1 MNRFIIAIALC
12 FCSQTILWS
21 DLGATQEIIPLYIEI
36 SKEIQEL
43 EDRLEQ
49 EIQAAAGDFLD
60 YFLLLGKE
68 RKGLEK
74 WYADISLLRQSSK
87 LDRVVVELPILGV
100 QEKKVLVLNGR
111 FEVHFSSEGGPFC
124 RRYQWA
130 PMFLEKRDK
139 GWVFID
145 ATLPPISKIP
155 EASVHEAEFNIEVFP
170 GRCSIKVDAKFVVRN
185 EGYLSLS
192 RLPVYF
198 RYPLQL
204 EGAALKGRGLEGEFY
219 FAKIEGSPV
228 AQLVVA
234 LVPELNP
241 GESAELLFSYSTSYE
256 YHHLGRKP
264 VGFTERRG
272 FVLWE
277 AGWYPRFSTEWIEI
291 PYQMTIVVPQGQ
303 KALTS
308 GSLLAH
314 QRRDKVEFYT
324 YQVKSPTAPYF
335 VWGDYQKTT
344 RRLDKIELDVW
355 TLTGDA
361 LQVEPLLGLAV
372 EALATFQQ
380 ILPPPAVET
389 FRLVAVT
396 RYGGYGP
403 LGNLFLQDRYF
414 SPSETKK
421 VNTLEFIAH
430 ELSHSW
436 INSLSSPGN
445 KMKVFLSEGLAT
457 YLGAKVVERCRA
469 REDCIQIWENNQ
481 SSYQNVA
488 YRAVAPMELSE
499 RIQHEDNVM
508 FRSVA
513 YQKGAYLFRELETL
527 VGEAPIFRALKEILL
542 QHKGGFFTLEE
553 FLHRVE
559 ELTNRNL
566 QSFWQWYLRSHEHP
580 DYLIVPATDE
590 VPFPGVKVRNLGDIS
605 PVPFTLVAYNKDML
619 PLERKELLLST
630 AESEPLEFTKE
641 DEIAHII
648 VDPDIW
654 VLQSESRN
662 DVYPDHL
669 LPEEDVEKIVHLIQ
683 QLVQVVRQRD
693 ISTFGSL
700 LTTNSQLLSAKL
712 REELI
717 TALATAPPLPLR
729 QEGYI
734 KVFNKGKGEAEAVA
748 QIKVEPP
755 FSPNLSIGHFRL
767 VEEGDQWK
775 VITFGIKLFGIE
787 IE

>member
-1 MNRFIIAIALC
+1 MNRLTIIIGLC
-12 FCSQTILWS
+12 LCSLAILWYE
-21 DLGATQEIIPLYIEI
+21 LGAHQEIVPLYMEV

-43 EDRLEQ
+43 EDRLEE
-49 EIQAAAGDFLD
+49 EIRAAAGDFLD
-60 YFLLLGKE
+60 HFLLSGKE

-74 WYADISLLRQSSK
+74 WYAEINLLRQSSK

-111 FEVHFSSEGGPFC
+111 FEVHFSTEEGPFC

-130 PMFLEKRDK
+130 PMFLEKSGE

-145 ATLPPISKIP
+145 DTLPPVNKIP
-155 EASVHEAEFNIEVFP
+155 EARVHAAEFEIEVFP
-170 GRCSIKVDAKFVVRN
+170 ERCSIRVDAKFVVTN
-185 EGYLSLS
+185 EGHLSLS

-219 FAKIEGSPV
+219 FAEIEGSPV
-228 AQLVVA
+228 AQLVVS
-234 LVPELNP
+234 LVPELTP
-241 GESAELLFSYSTSYE
+241 GKSAELLFRYSTSYE

-264 VGFTERRG
+264 VGFTEGRG

-314 QRRDKVEFYT
+314 QKRDKVELYT

-344 RRLDKIELDVW
+344 RRLDKIGLDVW
-355 TLTGDA
+355 TPTGGALQGEPLTG
-361 LQVEPLLGLAV
+361 LAA
-372 EALATFQQ
+372 EALSTFKQ
-380 ILPPPAVET
+380 ILPPPAVDT

-403 LGNLFLQDRYF
+403 LGNLLLQDRYF
-414 SPSETKK
+414 SLSEASK
-421 VNTLEFIAH
+421 VKTLEFIAH

-436 INSLSSPGN
+436 INSLSSPGG
-445 KMKVFLSEGLAT
+445 KLKVFLSEGLAT

-469 REDCIQIWENNQ
+469 RADCIQVWENKQ
-481 SSYQNVA
+481 MSYQNVA

-508 FRSVA
+508 FRAVA

-527 VGEAPIFRALKEILL
+527 VGEAPIFQALREILL

-553 FLHRVE
+553 FLHRLE
-559 ELTNRNL
+559 QLTNKSI
-566 QSFWQWYLRSHEHP
+566 QPFWQWYLRSYEHP

-590 VPFPGVKVRNLGDIS
+590 APFYRVKVKNLGAIS
-605 PVPFTLVAYNKDML
+605 PVPLALVAYNKDML

-630 AESEPLEFTKE
+630 AESEPLEFTNE
-641 DEIAHII
+641 EEIAHII
-648 VDPDIW
+648 ADPERR
-654 VLQSESRN
+654 VFQSESRN

-683 QLVQVVRQRD
+683 RLMHVVRQRD
-693 ISTFGSL
+693 TSTFGLL
-700 LTTNSQLLSAKL
+700 LTTNSQLLNAEL
-712 REELI
+712 REKII
-717 TALATAPPLPLR
+717 TGLATAPPLPLR
-729 QEGYI
+729 QEGYV

-748 QIKVEPP
+748 QIKVE
-755 FSPNLSIGHFRL
+755 SPLGPKLTIGHFRM
-767 VEEGDQWK
+767 VKEGDQWK